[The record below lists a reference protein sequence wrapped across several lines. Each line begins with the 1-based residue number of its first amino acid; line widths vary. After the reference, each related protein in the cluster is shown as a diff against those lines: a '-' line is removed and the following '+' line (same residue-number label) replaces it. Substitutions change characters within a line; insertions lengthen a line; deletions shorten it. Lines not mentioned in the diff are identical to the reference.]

1 MMKETVMSLPSSR
14 SKIQRLT
21 KDLMVQWS
29 RTQEHWNDPVSR
41 RFETEYLIPLE
52 RAVAASSEAIDS
64 MNEVVTRAKREC
76 E

>member
-1 MMKETVMSLPSSR
+1 MSLPSSR

-29 RTQEHWNDPVSR
+29 RTQEQWNDPVSR